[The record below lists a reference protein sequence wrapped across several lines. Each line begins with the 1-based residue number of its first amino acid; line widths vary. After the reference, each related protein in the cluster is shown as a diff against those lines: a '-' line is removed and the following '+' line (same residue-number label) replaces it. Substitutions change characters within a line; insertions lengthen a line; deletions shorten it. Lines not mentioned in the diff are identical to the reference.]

1 MTLQQL
7 VRLGIIGFDDEGF
20 VIKKSGGRGMSEEFM
35 LEGQKLTADTIT
47 VPLTKE
53 DLELLITG
61 LSYVSTNDQVVN
73 LYQKLT
79 KKLETLEK
87 QNDS

>member
-1 MTLQQL
+1 
-7 VRLGIIGFDDEGF
+7 
-20 VIKKSGGRGMSEEFM
+20 M

>member
-1 MTLQQL
+1 
-7 VRLGIIGFDDEGF
+7 
-20 VIKKSGGRGMSEEFM
+20 MSEEFM